1 VTLRMLDSIV
11 VGNLPPG
18 ASAYLGYVDG
28 RWPTFDTLAKTF
40 PRAQLLSIAVFADGV
55 ADGCDCEAGDLT
67 AAQVPGWVQAALKR
81 GVHRPVV
88 YASAS
93 AMPGV
98 LAGMEAAGIARAS
111 VRLLSAHYGA
121 GEHICGPATCAVRD
135 GSGRVVPACDGTQW
149 RDNAPGEHD
158 TLIDESVLSADF
170 FAAPPPAPRKPAAA
184 RRIDMI
190 MIQPDP
196 AQVPAG
202 TAWPGVFLLGDA
214 GLRHVTSPP
223 DLKAYQQAGIPGP
236 VTISWQE
243 YLARKGQPARK
254 G

>member
-1 VTLRMLDSIV
+1 MLDSIT

-18 ASAYLGYVDG
+18 ADAYLGYVDG
-28 RWPTFDTLAKTF
+28 RWPTFDTLVRTF
-40 PRAQLLSIAVFADGV
+40 PHAHLLSIAVFASGV

-67 AAQVPGWVQAALKR
+67 PAQVPGWVQGALKR
-81 GVHRPVV
+81 DVHRPVV

-93 AMPGV
+93 LLPGV
-98 LAGMEAAGIARAS
+98 LAGLEAAGIARAA

-149 RDNAPGEHD
+149 RDNAAGEHG

-170 FAAPPPAPRKPAAA
+170 FTVPPPPARKAV
-184 RRIDMI
+184 RRPPDLVMV
-190 MIQPDP
+190 QPDP
-196 AQVPAG
+196 ARVPAG

-214 GLRHVTSPP
+214 GLRHVTSQP

-243 YLARKGQPARK
+243 YLARQG
-254 G
+254 